1 MVRVYKEY
9 IKKMRFVSNLI
20 HGYEAEARNEMVE
33 SRGMCSDYVYKSRIK
48 SSNSYKVK
56 MERGMEIG

>member
-1 MVRVYKEY
+1 
-9 IKKMRFVSNLI
+9 MRFASNLI
-20 HGYEAEARNEMVE
+20 HGYEAEARNERVE
-33 SRGMCSDYVYKSRIK
+33 SRGMCSGYVYKSRIK